1 MRITRF
7 GRRVLVLAST
17 GLSFAAIFLGT
28 AHAAD
33 LPAPSPLPS
42 VEPATTEL
50 TQADAIRWAL
60 EHNPEI
66 AAIRQQHGIA
76 AAGVMIANTYPF
88 NPILGSEVR
97 AAFGPP
103 SAGVTNS
110 VSNLHTVQLELEL
123 RHQGHYRR
131 EGATATLSRT
141 DWEIA
146 NQEVLLAVRVA
157 RAFDTL
163 LYRRD
168 KLRLLEETI
177 KINEEAAVRVGR
189 LFEANKVRKAD
200 VIVIQSEVFG
210 FRAQASA
217 ARTTF
222 AIASYDLRRALGP
235 VPGTLVLKGGL
246 TPAVAGGDAEAL
258 PRVALERRAD
268 LRARESA
275 LAEADARLRLE
286 VANRYGNPVIGPAY
300 ELDPTRVNLVGA
312 QMALPIPVLNV
323 HRGEIRQRQAER
335 DRAALEVRQVEVQV
349 QQDVDA
355 ALARLKSALAWEETY
370 RAHLIPDLRKGLA
383 EMEKLFE
390 AGDPGVD
397 LLRVLDVRRKL
408 LAAQDGYLDALWEIS
423 QARADLAAAV
433 GDPTLLAPPAPP
445 VPPTPPEN
453 KP

>member
-1 MRITRF
+1 MRRMRL
-7 GRRVLVLAST
+7 GRRALVLAST
-17 GLSFAAIFLGT
+17 GLSFAGILLGT
-28 AHAAD
+28 ARAAD
-33 LPAPSPLPS
+33 LPAPTPVPS
-42 VEPATTEL
+42 AESTTTEL
-50 TQADAIRWAL
+50 TQADAVRWAL

-76 AAGVMIANTYPF
+76 AAGVMIAHTYPF
-88 NPILGSEVR
+88 NPVLGSEVR

-123 RHQGHYRR
+123 RGQGQYRR
-131 EGATATLSRT
+131 EGAAATLSRT

-177 KINEEAAVRVGR
+177 KINEEAAVRVR
-189 LFEANKVRKAD
+189 KLFDGGKLGKAD

-222 AIASYDLRRALGP
+222 STASYDLRRALGP
-235 VPGTLVLKGGL
+235 VPGALVLKGTL

-275 LAEADARLRLE
+275 LAEADARMRLE
-286 VANRYGNPVIGPAY
+286 VANRYGNPTIGPAY

-312 QMALPIPVLNV
+312 QLSLPLPVVNV

-335 DRAALEVRQVEVQV
+335 DRAALEVRQVEIQV
-349 QQDVDA
+349 QQDVAA
-355 ALARLKSALAWEETY
+355 ALARLKDALAWAELY
-370 RAHLIPDLRKGLA
+370 RTRVIPDLRKGLS
-383 EMEKLFE
+383 EVEQLLD
-390 AGDPGVD
+390 AGDPKVD
-397 LLRVLDVRRKL
+397 LLRVLDLRRKL

-433 GDPTLLAPPAPP
+433 GDPALLAPPE
-445 VPPTPPEN
+445 TPEKQP
-453 KP
+453 

>member
-1 MRITRF
+1 MRITRL
-7 GRRVLVLAST
+7 GRRVILLAST
-17 GLSFAAIFLGT
+17 GLSFAAIILGN
-28 AHAAD
+28 ARAAD

-42 VEPATTEL
+42 VEAATTEL
-50 TQADAIRWAL
+50 TQAEAIRWAL

-66 AAIRQQHGIA
+66 AAIRTQHGIA

-88 NPILGSEVR
+88 NPILSSEVR
-97 AAFGPP
+97 AAFGPE

-110 VSNLHTVQLELEL
+110 VSNLHAVTLELEL
-123 RHQGHYRR
+123 RHQGQYRR
-131 EGATATLSRT
+131 QGAAATLSRT

-146 NQEVLLAVRVA
+146 NQEVLLAVRAA

-168 KLRLLEETI
+168 KLRLLEESI

-189 LFEANKVRKAD
+189 LFEANKLRRAD

-210 FRAQASA
+210 FRAQAAA
-217 ARTTF
+217 ARTNYST
-222 AIASYDLRRALGP
+222 AASDLRRALGP

-246 TPAVAGGDAEAL
+246 TPAVAGGEAEAL
-258 PRVALERRAD
+258 PHVALARRAD

-286 VANRYGNPVIGPAY
+286 VANRYGNPAIGPAY

-312 QMALPIPVLNV
+312 QMALPIPVVNV

-335 DRAALEVRQVEVQV
+335 DRAALEVRQVEIQV
-349 QQDVDA
+349 QQDVAA
-355 ALARLKSALAWEETY
+355 ALARLKDALAWEEMY
-370 RAHLIPDLRKGLA
+370 RTRVIPDLRKGLA

-390 AGDPGVD
+390 GNDAGVD

-408 LAAQDGYLDALWEIS
+408 LSAQDGYLDALWEIS

-433 GDPTLLAPPAPP
+433 GDPTLLAPP
-445 VPPTPPEN
+445 TPPE
-453 KP
+453 K